1 MIDNISYRIA
11 LILFL
16 YMLSH
21 KMVLAGNTLDPI
33 DAQPV
38 WNFSKT
44 DSASATLSY
53 VMGASSNNNNKI
65 KIHIG
70 EVQRLTLYCR
80 NFTYNPG
87 VNGKKLSN
95 NDYRLIL
102 NLAQESKGDVEYPYS
117 YSIPFGFKQSGDA
130 VICNNKCTI
139 DLMEGDYTI
148 SYLGFL
154 GFLKEPDEPI
164 RFFSLPNMTTNSMST
179 IVLTCSAGDIKED
192 TTSFTP
198 AYPSVHSADTT
209 PCISHKN
216 NSNKNYVVSI
226 KIGYKID

>member
-65 KIHIG
+65 KYTLTKFNALHFIVETLHISQ
-70 EVQRLTLYCR
+70 ELMAR
-80 NFTYNPG
+80 N
-87 VNGKKLSN
+87 
-95 NDYRLIL
+95 
-102 NLAQESKGDVEYPYS
+102 
-117 YSIPFGFKQSGDA
+117 
-130 VICNNKCTI
+130 
-139 DLMEGDYTI
+139 
-148 SYLGFL
+148 
-154 GFLKEPDEPI
+154 
-164 RFFSLPNMTTNSMST
+164 
-179 IVLTCSAGDIKED
+179 
-192 TTSFTP
+192 
-198 AYPSVHSADTT
+198 
-209 PCISHKN
+209 
-216 NSNKNYVVSI
+216 
-226 KIGYKID
+226 

>member
-87 VNGKKLSN
+87 VNGKKLGN
-95 NDYRLIL
+95 NDYQLIL

-130 VICNNKCTI
+130 VICNNECTI
-139 DLMEGDYTI
+139 T
-148 SYLGFL
+148 
-154 GFLKEPDEPI
+154 
-164 RFFSLPNMTTNSMST
+164 
-179 IVLTCSAGDIKED
+179 
-192 TTSFTP
+192 
-198 AYPSVHSADTT
+198 
-209 PCISHKN
+209 
-216 NSNKNYVVSI
+216 
-226 KIGYKID
+226 